1 MNSSIFEPKW
11 DNENESIRIGEQNMK
26 CKINRNAAKELKK
39 MLAKEDGQGKMFRV
53 FVSHMHG
60 DHAHYELML
69 DTPKEH
75 DEVVKTDKD
84 INFILDTRE
93 EFLDGV
99 WIQFFH
105 VPKEEWVITNPSKG
119 SHDHHHHH

>member
-1 MNSSIFEPKW
+1 
-11 DNENESIRIGEQNMK
+11 MK

-39 MLAKEDGQGKMFRV
+39 MLEKEEAQGKMFRV
-53 FVSHMHG
+53 YVSHKHG

-69 DTPKEH
+69 DTPTEH

-84 INFILDTRE
+84 IDIILDTRE

-99 WIQFFH
+99 WVQFFY
-105 VPKEEWVITNPSKG
+105 VPQEEWVITNPSKDG
-119 SHDHHHHH
+119 HGHHHH

>member
-1 MNSSIFEPKW
+1 
-11 DNENESIRIGEQNMK
+11 MK

-39 MLAKEDGQGKMFRV
+39 MLEKEEAEGKMFRV
-53 FVSHMHG
+53 YVSHMHG

-69 DTPKEH
+69 DTPTEH

-84 INFILDTRE
+84 IDIILDTRE

-99 WIQFFH
+99 WVQFFY
-105 VPKEEWVITNPSKG
+105 VPQEEWVITNPSKD
-119 SHDHHHHH
+119 SHGHHHH